1 MRLIGITGGV
11 GAGKSEILK
20 FIKEHYLCRI
30 YLADEVAHE
39 VKKPGQ
45 PCYEKLVALMG
56 EGILSKD
63 GTIDRAAMASR
74 IFVDKSL
81 LEKVNSIIHPAVK
94 AYLLDKIKEAGESGQ
109 VELFFIEAALLIET
123 GYKDILDE
131 LWYIYA
137 DEEVRRKRLSINR
150 GYAPEK
156 ITQIMEKQLSEEAFR
171 KSCNFEIDNSTT
183 LEHSFSQIKDRL
195 KEYTWRESAD
205 ETV

>member
-56 EGILSKD
+56 KGILSKD

-109 VELFFIEAALLIET
+109 VELSSL
-123 GYKDILDE
+123 
-131 LWYIYA
+131 
-137 DEEVRRKRLSINR
+137 RR
-150 GYAPEK
+150 P
-156 ITQIMEKQLSEEAFR
+156 F
-171 KSCNFEIDNSTT
+171 
-183 LEHSFSQIKDRL
+183 
-195 KEYTWRESAD
+195 
-205 ETV
+205 